1 MPRIFRSFATYVA
14 ALIGIA
20 GVLTILYAWNLPPF
34 ASSVQ
39 TTNDAYVRGRVT
51 MMSPQLSGIVAE
63 VPVQDFQ
70 HVTAGTLI
78 ARIDDG
84 TYRQKLEQA
93 RANLSG
99 QEAALSRFEQQRLS
113 AEAKV
118 TAAEAAQKSAEASF
132 DTADANWNRIAPL
145 AAKGFAPGSD
155 LDLARKSRAE
165 ADAALNQARA
175 QVEVA
180 RQDLASVITSR
191 QSLEAAVDS
200 AKAAVSLAELDMT
213 HTRIVAPADGTLG
226 EVGVRVGQYVQ
237 PGTGL
242 ASLVPD
248 DRWIVANFKE
258 TQVRGMAPGQRV
270 DFTVDA
276 YPGRVFHGQVERFSP
291 ATGSE
296 FAVLKSDNATGNF
309 TKIAQRMPVRIR
321 IDGQD
326 TQSGRLVPGMS
337 VIVSID
343 TAQPM
348 DSLAADADGGGDS
361 AGRIE

>member
-93 RANLSG
+93 CANLSG

-145 AAKGFAPGSD
+145 AAKGFAPG
-155 LDLARKSRAE
+155 L
-165 ADAALNQARA
+165 
-175 QVEVA
+175 
-180 RQDLASVITSR
+180 
-191 QSLEAAVDS
+191 SLI
-200 AKAAVSLAELDMT
+200 
-213 HTRIVAPADGTLG
+213 HI
-226 EVGVRVGQYVQ
+226 
-237 PGTGL
+237 
-242 ASLVPD
+242 
-248 DRWIVANFKE
+248 
-258 TQVRGMAPGQRV
+258 
-270 DFTVDA
+270 
-276 YPGRVFHGQVERFSP
+276 
-291 ATGSE
+291 
-296 FAVLKSDNATGNF
+296 
-309 TKIAQRMPVRIR
+309 
-321 IDGQD
+321 
-326 TQSGRLVPGMS
+326 
-337 VIVSID
+337 
-343 TAQPM
+343 
-348 DSLAADADGGGDS
+348 
-361 AGRIE
+361 

>member
-93 RANLSG
+93 CANLSG

-226 EVGVRVGQYVQ
+226 EVGARVGQY
-237 PGTGL
+237 
-242 ASLVPD
+242 
-248 DRWIVANFKE
+248 
-258 TQVRGMAPGQRV
+258 
-270 DFTVDA
+270 
-276 YPGRVFHGQVERFSP
+276 
-291 ATGSE
+291 
-296 FAVLKSDNATGNF
+296 AVSYTHLTLP
-309 TKIAQRMPVRIR
+309 TKA
-321 IDGQD
+321 
-326 TQSGRLVPGMS
+326 
-337 VIVSID
+337 
-343 TAQPM
+343 
-348 DSLAADADGGGDS
+348 
-361 AGRIE
+361 